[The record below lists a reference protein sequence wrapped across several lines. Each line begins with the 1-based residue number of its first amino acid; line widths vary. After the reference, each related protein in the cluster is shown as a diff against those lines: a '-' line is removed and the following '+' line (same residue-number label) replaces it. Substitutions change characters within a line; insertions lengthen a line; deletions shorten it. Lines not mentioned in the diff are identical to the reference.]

1 MIILPICNRERILN
15 VEVELKKARKV
26 ARKVNDFNVKP
37 CDVMVNGYRYS
48 ESHFSKDIATPK
60 SIMNFIRTNSKTG
73 RSSILISTKEE
84 DGVYDIYELEGVN
97 DKVSDGVD
105 NLIGTLILALKNES
119 STQKG
124 RYLDLSKIELF
135 DEITLD
141 RVRELEFLSKNMDKL
156 NISKYI
162 EEHDLRCLFRLL
174 QSMDEFSFT
183 IIKNSLI
190 LEEEFN
196 KTIKFLEPTNSRDYN
211 NLKNYL
217 ELSKDNQREY
227 SKLSYV
233 NKVINNKPLKLIQ
246 SSHEKV
252 KVYQENNVEA
262 S

>member
-1 MIILPICNRERILN
+1 MIILPICNRKRVLN
-15 VEVELKKARKV
+15 VEVELKKTRKIARKV
-26 ARKVNDFNVKP
+26 SNFNIKP
-37 CDVMVNGYRYS
+37 CDVMVNGYRFS
-48 ESHFSKDIATPK
+48 DSHFSESVSTPK
-60 SIMNFIRTNSKTG
+60 SIMDFIRTNSKTG

-84 DGVYDIYELEGVN
+84 DGVYDIYELEGIS

-124 RYLDLSKIELF
+124 RYLDLEKIELF

-141 RVRELEFLSKNMDKL
+141 RVKQLDFLSKNMDKV

-162 EEHDLRCLFRLL
+162 EDHDLRCLFRLL
-174 QSMDEFSFT
+174 QSM
-183 IIKNSLI
+183 
-190 LEEEFN
+190 EEFN
-196 KTIKFLEPTNSRDYN
+196 KTIKFFEPTNSRDYN
-211 NLKNYL
+211 NLKNYF
-217 ELSKDNQREY
+217 ELAKDNQREY

-233 NKVINNKPLKLIQ
+233 NKVINNKPLKLIH

-252 KVYQENNVEA
+252 KVYQESNSEA

>member
-1 MIILPICNRERILN
+1 MIILPICNRERVLN

-26 ARKVNDFNVKP
+26 ARKIKDFNIKP
-37 CDVMVNGYRYS
+37 CDVVVNGYKFS
-48 ESHFSKDIATPK
+48 DSHFSDSVSTPK
-60 SIMNFIRTNSKTG
+60 SIMNFIRTNAKTG

-84 DGVYDIYELEGVN
+84 DGVYDIYELEGVS

-124 RYLDLSKIELF
+124 RYLDLEKIELF

-141 RVRELEFLSKNMDKL
+141 RIRELEFLNKNMDKV

-174 QSMDEFSFT
+174 QSMDDFSFT
-183 IIKNSLI
+183 VIKSSLI
-190 LEEEFN
+190 SEEDFN
-196 KTIKFLEPTNSRDYN
+196 KTIKFLEPTNSRDYI

-217 ELSKDNQREY
+217 ELAKDNQREY
-227 SKLSYV
+227 SKISYI
-233 NKVINNKPLKLIQ
+233 NKVINNKPLKLIH

-252 KVYQENNVEA
+252 KVYQENNTEA

>member
-190 LEEEFN
+190 L
-196 KTIKFLEPTNSRDYN
+196 
-211 NLKNYL
+211 
-217 ELSKDNQREY
+217 
-227 SKLSYV
+227 
-233 NKVINNKPLKLIQ
+233 
-246 SSHEKV
+246 
-252 KVYQENNVEA
+252 
-262 S
+262 

>member
-15 VEVELKKARKV
+15 VEVELKRVRKI
-26 ARKVNDFNVKP
+26 AKKISDFNMKP
-37 CDVMVNGYRYS
+37 SDVVVNGYK
-48 ESHFSKDIATPK
+48 FSDSYFSDSVSTPK
-60 SIMNFIRTNSKTG
+60 SIMDFIRTNSKTG

-84 DGVYDIYELEGVN
+84 DGVYDIYELEGVK

-124 RYLDLSKIELF
+124 RYLDLAKIGLF
-135 DEITLD
+135 DEMTLD
-141 RVRELEFLSKNMDKL
+141 RVRELEFLSKNMDKV

-162 EEHDLRCLFRLL
+162 EDHDLRCLFRLL
-174 QSMDEFSFT
+174 QAMDEFNFSV
-183 IIKNSLI
+183 IKGSLI
-190 LEEEFN
+190 SEEEFY
-196 KTIKFLEPTNSRDYN
+196 KTINFLEPTNSRDYN

-217 ELSKDNQREY
+217 ELAKDNQREY
-227 SKLSYV
+227 SKISYV
-233 NKVINNKPLKLIQ
+233 NKVINNKPLKLIR

-252 KVYQENNVEA
+252 KVIRDNMQEA